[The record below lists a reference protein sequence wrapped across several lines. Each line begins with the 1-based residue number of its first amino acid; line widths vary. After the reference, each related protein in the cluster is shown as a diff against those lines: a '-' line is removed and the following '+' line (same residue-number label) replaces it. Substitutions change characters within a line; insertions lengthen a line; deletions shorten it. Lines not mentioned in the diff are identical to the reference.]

1 MKYAVAGAFSLAIC
15 VCLVIRETQ
24 MSGNQGGWLIAC
36 TLIGIV
42 FSWVVVTLA
51 EIAQQ
56 GGKAENE

>member
-1 MKYAVAGAFSLAIC
+1 MKFAVALALSLAVC

-24 MSGNQGGWLIAC
+24 MSSNQGGWLIAC

-42 FSWVVVTLA
+42 FSWVIVTLI

-56 GGKAENE
+56 GREEK